1 MSNQYIDV
9 PYTGERL
16 SKLIVNMMPKCVATD
31 KRILVSELKQNKT
44 FDQAENV
51 LARVTLIIEAAYDVD
66 FVPTM
71 TVSQAEALVSKSQT
85 AMVASVAKHLKKRDE
100 GKAPSGSS
108 APAKDTKKP
117 KWAAVRADGK
127 KCHMGTCIF
136 DHVDTVPCWR
146 NPELCIEL
154 HERVWNDE
162 DMRKSIEADR
172 AANAKR
178 LGITA
183 KPLTLMPKKEG
194 GRKPSK
200 VIAAALATSQ
210 AEASSEL
217 TFEQMMD
224 LPPREGVGATINMCA
239 GEESL

>member
-1 MSNQYIDV
+1 M
-9 PYTGERL
+9 
-16 SKLIVNMMPKCVATD
+16 
-31 KRILVSELKQNKT
+31 
-44 FDQAENV
+44 
-51 LARVTLIIEAAYDVD
+51 TLIIEAAYDAD

-217 TFEQMMD
+217 T
-224 LPPREGVGATINMCA
+224 LSR
-239 GEESL
+239 